1 MKTILVLNSYSQT
14 VIRLI
19 KKYVPDGFELM
30 FLEESS
36 QQALERQVG
45 NADYIL
51 AGGRLKLNK
60 DVLDRADN
68 LKMIQRSGVGLDAL
82 DLEAI
87 KEKGIPLYVNRGVNS
102 ESVAEHALLLL
113 LACLRR
119 LPIVNSNTKNGI
131 WKKQDQG
138 VLTGELRGRT
148 VGIIGMG
155 NIATVLVGLL
165 KPFHV
170 NILYNNLTQ
179 VEREFESENNMKFV
193 CLDELLANSDIVTI
207 HCSLNQRTRNLIN
220 DESLA
225 MMKDGAILVN
235 TARGEIVDPVAVS
248 NALKSG
254 KLAYAG
260 LDVHAK
266 EPIPDDYPLKYDENV
281 ILTPHIA
288 GVTADSFNAMMHDAF
303 RNIKLFDQGQLE
315 EIEPYRYL

>member
-119 LPIVNSNTKNGI
+119 LPIVNSNAENGI
-131 WKKQDQG
+131 WKKQDAQ
-138 VLTGELRGRT
+138 
-148 VGIIGMG
+148 
-155 NIATVLVGLL
+155 
-165 KPFHV
+165 
-170 NILYNNLTQ
+170 
-179 VEREFESENNMKFV
+179 
-193 CLDELLANSDIVTI
+193 
-207 HCSLNQRTRNLIN
+207 
-220 DESLA
+220 
-225 MMKDGAILVN
+225 
-235 TARGEIVDPVAVS
+235 
-248 NALKSG
+248 
-254 KLAYAG
+254 
-260 LDVHAK
+260 
-266 EPIPDDYPLKYDENV
+266 
-281 ILTPHIA
+281 
-288 GVTADSFNAMMHDAF
+288 DS
-303 RNIKLFDQGQLE
+303 
-315 EIEPYRYL
+315 

>member
-225 MMKDGAILVN
+225 MMKDCAILVN

-254 KLAYAG
+254 KLA
-260 LDVHAK
+260 
-266 EPIPDDYPLKYDENV
+266 
-281 ILTPHIA
+281 
-288 GVTADSFNAMMHDAF
+288 
-303 RNIKLFDQGQLE
+303 
-315 EIEPYRYL
+315 